1 MVRSAGGVPGYST
14 QPLAGLRELV
24 SDSSSSSSVIP
35 QLQDAQGKTFNTEA
49 KSANAKKSSFY
60 FYME

>member
-24 SDSSSSSSVIP
+24 SDSSSSSVIP